1 LDDNT
6 FLSTLRVF
14 NFLSMDYRIQYRK
27 ELNPSQL
34 EAVNLTQGPL
44 LVIAGA
50 GSGKTR
56 TLTYRVARLVEE
68 GISPASILLLT
79 FTRKAAMEMLK
90 RATELLDDRCKR
102 VAGGTFHSFAYAV
115 LRKYAS
121 KVGFENGFS
130 IIDRVDSEDLIS
142 MMRKAMIGTSR
153 SESLPRKQTLANIFS
168 RAVNKD
174 MSVEDIV
181 LNDYPQFIRH
191 LAAIHEI
198 SKAYQR
204 QKAENN
210 FMDYDDL
217 LIYLEMLLK
226 KYTDVRDNICK
237 TYQYLMIDEYQDT
250 NKIQAEIVYLLAGN
264 HENVMVVGDDSQSIY
279 AFRGANFEN
288 IMRFPEIFPKARTI
302 QLEENYRSV
311 EPILKLTNV
320 IIERAT
326 RKYSKHLFTRK
337 PGGALPLLIKAESEN
352 SQSRFVV
359 KKIEKL
365 YGSGVPL
372 NQIAVLF
379 RASFHS
385 FDLEIEL
392 AREGIP
398 FIKVGGFKFVE
409 SAHIKDVLSHLKVL
423 FNPYDRIGWYRILL
437 LLDNIGPK
445 TAMDIYETI
454 LAENSGY
461 TGFVETKLK
470 AGRSKGLDKL
480 KRLFSDIDSSPMT
493 VAQMGEAVVKYYL
506 PVLKKKYDDHPKR
519 TRDLEH
525 LVTIMERYPN
535 LEPFLTD
542 MALEPPNTSM
552 NDTLLSGDPTDDR
565 LVLSTVHSAKGLEWH
580 TVFIIWALDGRFPSI
595 HSLHDETELEEE
607 LRLIYVAATRAKEN
621 LFFTYPTQ
629 IYDRMSGM
637 VLNRPCRFIDNI
649 PDDILPKLSV
659 SNIGST
665 KTLYF

>member
-1 LDDNT
+1 MNC
-6 FLSTLRVF
+6 
-14 NFLSMDYRIQYRK
+14 RILYKK

-34 EAVNLTQGPL
+34 EAVNFTQGPL

-56 TLTYRVARLVEE
+56 TLTYRVAHLVEE
-68 GISPASILLLT
+68 GVSPGSILLLT
-79 FTRKAAMEMLK
+79 FTRKSAQEMLK

-102 VAGGTFHSFAYAV
+102 VAGGTFHSFAYAI
-115 LRKYAS
+115 LQKYAY

-130 IIDRVDSEDLIS
+130 IIDRADSEDLIS
-142 MMRKAMIGTSR
+142 MMRKEMTGASKSG
-153 SESLPRKQTLANIFS
+153 SLPRKQTLANIFS

-181 LNDYPQFIRH
+181 LNDYTQFMRH
-191 LAAIHEI
+191 LEAIHEM

-204 QKAENN
+204 QKAEHN

-226 KYTDVRDNICK
+226 EHTDVRDNICK
-237 TYQYLMIDEYQDT
+237 TYQYLMVDEYQDT
-250 NKIQAEIVYLLAGN
+250 NKIQAEIIYLLAGT

-288 IMRFPEIFPKARTI
+288 IMRFPEIFPRTRTI

-326 RKYSKHLFTRK
+326 RKYSKILFTQK
-337 PGGALPLLIKAESEN
+337 PGGTLPLLIKAQSEN
-352 SQSRFVV
+352 SQSRFVAE
-359 KKIEKL
+359 KIQKL
-365 YGSGVPL
+365 HDSGVPL
-372 NQIAVLF
+372 SQIAVLF

-398 FIKVGGFKFVE
+398 FVKVGGFKFVE
-409 SAHIKDVLSHLKVL
+409 SAHIKDVLAHLKAL
-423 FNPYDRIGWYRILL
+423 FNPYDRISWYRILL
-437 LLDNIGPK
+437 LLDHVGPK
-445 TAMDIYETI
+445 TALDIYETI
-454 LAENSGY
+454 LTEQSGY
-461 TGFVETKLK
+461 TGFVKTKLK

-480 KRLFSDIDSSPMT
+480 KRLFSDIDSRPMS

-506 PVLKKKYDDHPKR
+506 PILKKKYDDHPKR

-525 LVTIMERYPN
+525 LVTIMERYHH

-542 MALEPPNTSM
+542 MALEPPNTSL
-552 NDTLLSGDPTDDR
+552 NDTLLSGDPADDR
-565 LVLSTVHSAKGLEWH
+565 LILSTVHSAKGLEWH

-595 HSLHDETELEEE
+595 HAIHDETALEEE

-621 LFFTYPTQ
+621 LFFTYPAQ

-637 VLNRPCRFIDNI
+637 VLNRLCRFIDNI

-659 SNIGST
+659 SNMSST
-665 KTLYF
+665 KPLYF